1 MAPWLIWQAG
11 PEEQDDLVRIE
22 AAAFGAKSWGE
33 NNVRASFVAPR
44 VTILLAAPKA
54 NLLQKLTTQ
63 KPSISERA
71 AAVGFA
77 MWRDLGPE
85 AEILSVGVEPATMG
99 QGAGGALLS
108 ACLEGARA
116 TGAKKI
122 YLEVDEGNQAAQALY
137 EGARFEKISVR
148 RSYYRDGAHAL
159 VMQRAL

>member
-11 PEEQDDLVRIE
+11 PEEEDDLVRIE

-33 NNVRASFVAPR
+33 NNVRASFVAPH

-54 NLLQKLTTQ
+54 APLQKAAAR
-63 KPSISERA
+63 KPSPSERA

-99 QGAGGALLS
+99 QGVGGALLS
-108 ACLEGARA
+108 ACLDGARA
-116 TGAKKI
+116 AGAHKVF
-122 YLEVDEGNQAAQALY
+122 LEVDEANQAALALY
-137 EGARFEKISVR
+137 EGARFEKLSVR
-148 RSYYRDGAHAL
+148 RSYYRNGANAL